1 MMSELESKNIN
12 LLIDFDSTFIKEE
25 SIELLSSIS
34 LKNVPNRNAIINRI
48 SKITNDAMEGNISF
62 AEALTDRVQLL
73 RANKDHITTTI
84 NEIKNNITASFLNN
98 KQFFK
103 NNYKNCYIISGGFKE
118 IIHPILK
125 PFKISENNIFAN
137 EFIFDEE
144 NNIISVNKKNSLS
157 SDKGKVKIA
166 KQIKGKNIIIGDGYT
181 DYEVK
186 KYNAAKLFIQFSGN
200 LNRKSL
206 NSVADYI
213 ATDFDDI
220 INYINNTII

>member
-1 MMSELESKNIN
+1 MR
-12 LLIDFDSTFIKEE
+12 
-25 SIELLSSIS
+25 
-34 LKNVPNRNAIINRI
+34 NRARAIIIMTFLRGSIPSNI
-48 SKITNDAMEGNISF
+48 VALLAFSITSATRAMLAAQIIM
-62 AEALTDRVQLL
+62 L
-73 RANKDHITTTI
+73 RGLEIESRMASSHLFSVFSAITT
-84 NEIKNNITASFLNN
+84 SFLNN

-118 IIHPILK
+118 IIYPIVK

-144 NNIISVNKKNSLS
+144 NNIISVNKKNPLS
-157 SDKGKVKIA
+157 SDKGKVEIA

>member
-1 MMSELESKNIN
+1 MNELESKNIN

-25 SIELLSSIS
+25 SIELLSFIS
-34 LKNVPNRNAIINRI
+34 LKNAPNRDAIINRI

-62 AEALTDRVQLL
+62 SKALTDRVQLL
-73 RANKDHITTTI
+73 KANKDHINIII
-84 NEIKNNITASFLNN
+84 NEIKNNITASFLDN

-103 NNYKNCYIISGGFKE
+103 NNYKNCYIVSGGFKE

-125 PFKISENNIFAN
+125 PFKIPENNIFAN
-137 EFIFDEE
+137 EFIFDQK
-144 NNIISVNKKNSLS
+144 NNIISINKENPLS
-157 SDKGKVKIA
+157 TDRGKVKIS